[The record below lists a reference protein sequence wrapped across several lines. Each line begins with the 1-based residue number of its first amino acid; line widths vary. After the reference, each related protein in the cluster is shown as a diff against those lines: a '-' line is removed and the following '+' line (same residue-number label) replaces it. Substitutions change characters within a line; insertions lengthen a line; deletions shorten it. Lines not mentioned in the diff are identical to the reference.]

1 MGTECV
7 TALTATL
14 RAGRNTYIMNKIF
27 FLLLLFTAFSF
38 GQEANENTKIIRGF
52 IFEDY
57 CLPAQVEI
65 SVKGTTVKT
74 LTDADGKFT
83 IQAKVGDVLVISSFG
98 ERPIEITITE
108 KNCYTA
114 QLFKDTGLYYY
125 TKKGARK
132 IKKIRRKTKR
142 KYKQGF
148 YDCND

>member
-1 MGTECV
+1 
-7 TALTATL
+7 
-14 RAGRNTYIMNKIF
+14 MNKLF

-38 GQEANENTKIIRGF
+38 GQETNKNTKIIRGF
-52 IFEDY
+52 VFEDY
-57 CLPAQVEI
+57 YLPAQVEV
-65 SVKGTTVKT
+65 SVKGTAVKT

-83 IQAKVGDVLVISSFG
+83 IQAKAGDVLVISTFAG
-98 ERPIEITITE
+98 RPIEITVTE

-114 QLFKDTGLYYY
+114 QLFKDTGLYYH

-132 IKKIRRKTKR
+132 TKKIRRKTIR